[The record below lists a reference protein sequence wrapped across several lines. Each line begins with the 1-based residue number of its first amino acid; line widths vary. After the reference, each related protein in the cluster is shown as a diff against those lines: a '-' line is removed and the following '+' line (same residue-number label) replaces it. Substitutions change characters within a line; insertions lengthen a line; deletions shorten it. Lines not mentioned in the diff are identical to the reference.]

1 MTLFITANEL
11 RTTMAVGA
19 STSDEALERVSAA
32 AQSAFLIYLKKKD
45 DAGDD
50 IDYSDVPEVLEGI
63 SNLAIEYFGAS
74 RAPGGQSTGID
85 MAPTPRVSA
94 SIVRRCVQSY
104 ALQHMDA
111 GSFFA

>member
-1 MTLFITANEL
+1 MPYISATEL
-11 RTTMAVGA
+11 RQTMQVGA
-19 STSDEALERVSAA
+19 STSDEALERVSLA
-32 AQSAFLIYLKKKD
+32 AQNAFLSYLKKKD